1 MNIRCIAAAGSWR
14 TFPSCFTTFSGTRPT
29 WYNTTLHWPRP
40 QTLEYHLLHHT
51 AADFPDVM
59 SLSSPFGLL
68 NLGERESKW
77 GHFPAAC
84 SHRLYR
90 SQRDEWRE
98 WETEDFHGKVHPELT
113 FARCSYS
120 FHATNL
126 VMSCVSQ
133 SVAQLTEVSALTVHL
148 ICSNSSQSQQWL
160 VLFNHKSWCE
170 PCMTEDGD
178 DLTRKG
184 HCRCRWN
191 LDWVDEVHSQ
201 CCNLS

>member
-1 MNIRCIAAAGSWR
+1 MAAAVQPNSLEPLR
-14 TFPSCFTTFSGTRPT
+14 NFFSKFSGTSGRPT
-29 WYNTTLHWPRP
+29 WYNTILHWPRP

-148 ICSNSSQSQQWL
+148 ICSNSSQSQQ
-160 VLFNHKSWCE
+160 
-170 PCMTEDGD
+170 
-178 DLTRKG
+178 
-184 HCRCRWN
+184 
-191 LDWVDEVHSQ
+191 
-201 CCNLS
+201 